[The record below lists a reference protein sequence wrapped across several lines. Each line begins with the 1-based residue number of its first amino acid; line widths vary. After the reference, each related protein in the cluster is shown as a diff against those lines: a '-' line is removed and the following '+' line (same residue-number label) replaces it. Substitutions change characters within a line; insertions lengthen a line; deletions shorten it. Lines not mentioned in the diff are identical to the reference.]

1 MPTTVANFN
10 FLAGLV
16 SEILTG
22 SQNQKWGLLISSDAP
37 QRTSF
42 IWSPTYRSSVYCAFM
57 KYVFAK
63 GFPLY
68 CWFFWRGLRVE
79 M

>member
-37 QRTSF
+37 RGQ
-42 IWSPTYRSSVYCAFM
+42 V
-57 KYVFAK
+57 
-63 GFPLY
+63 LY
-68 CWFFWRGLRVE
+68 GALPIVVLSIVHL
-79 M
+79 